1 MKKLLILGGIL
12 TMFMMLFAC
21 GGKNENVL
29 VVSTSANFPP
39 YEYKE
44 GNKIVGI
51 DADIADQIAKKLGK
65 EIKWMDMEFDSVLAS
80 IVSGKS
86 DMALAGLTVTEERK
100 KNVDFSNTY
109 ATSVQKVIVKRNGDV
124 NSIEDLSN
132 NKLIGVQ
139 SGTTG
144 DIYATDDFG
153 DDSVLRY
160 SKFVDAVQALKV
172 GKLDAVICDEQVAI
186 KLVEE
191 AGGNDLVLLSTPYAE
206 EEYAIAI
213 TKGNTELLNSIN
225 EIIDDMIS
233 DGTLDNIVSKYI
245 N

>member
-12 TMFMMLFAC
+12 TMFIMLFAC
-21 GGKNENVL
+21 GGKNDNVL

-44 GNKIVGI
+44 GNKIIGI
-51 DADIADQIAKKLGK
+51 DADIAEVIAEKLGK
-65 EIKWMDMEFDSVLAS
+65 KVKWMDMEFASVLAS

-86 DMALAGLTVTEERK
+86 DIALAGLTITEERK
-100 KNVDFSNTY
+100 NNVDFSEPY
-109 ATSVQKVIVKRNGDV
+109 ATSVQKVIVKKNGDV
-124 NSIEDLSN
+124 KSIDDLSN
-132 NKLIGVQ
+132 GKLIGVQ

-144 DIYATDDFG
+144 DVYATDDFG
-153 DDSVLRY
+153 EESVQRY
-160 SKFVDAVQALKV
+160 SKFVDAIQALKV
-172 GKLDAVICDEQVAI
+172 GKLDAVIVDEQVAI

-191 AGGNDLVLLSTPYAE
+191 VGGNDLDILSTSYAE

-225 EIIDDMIS
+225 DIIRSMKS
-233 DGTLDNIVSKYI
+233 DGTLNNIVSKYI

>member
-12 TMFMMLFAC
+12 TMFIMLFAC
-21 GGKNENVL
+21 GGKNDNVL

-51 DADIADQIAKKLGK
+51 DADIAEVIAEKLGK
-65 EIKWMDMEFDSVLAS
+65 KVKWMDMEFASVLAS

-86 DMALAGLTVTEERK
+86 DIALAGLTITEERK
-100 KNVDFSNTY
+100 NNVDFSEPY
-109 ATSVQKVIVKRNGDV
+109 ATSVQKVIVKKNGDV
-124 NSIEDLSN
+124 KSIDDLSN
-132 NKLIGVQ
+132 GKLIGVQ

-144 DIYATDDFG
+144 DVYATDDFG
-153 DDSVLRY
+153 EESVQRY
-160 SKFVDAVQALKV
+160 SKFVDAIQALKV
-172 GKLDAVICDEQVAI
+172 GKLDAVIVDEQVAI

-191 AGGNDLVLLSTPYAE
+191 VGGNDLDILSTSYAE

-225 EIIDDMIS
+225 DIIRSMKS
-233 DGTLDNIVSKYI
+233 DGTLNNIVSKYI